1 MARPNGSAVMP
12 PILNR
17 REWDGRPTA
26 PAALRS
32 RRRHDPAGGSWTFTV
47 LLLAIC
53 LLGGAGLKALGSPFL
68 AFIIF
73 LSLAYVGRAVLSVQN
88 LATLLLTAWGLL
100 YVGLSYL
107 GALPDAW
114 TRHHQG
120 DVIVQQ
126 ASFVFLL
133 LPVIAASQK
142 WWDDRNVDRHRDAIL
157 VTMIVLVFIVS
168 IPVRMYVFGDI
179 ESYLDPS
186 KPFVTLQ
193 NDVMIAL
200 VAVTYL
206 TIIRTPPLAGLILLT
221 LVFILSVSIEFRFQ
235 NVLAY
240 FVALAA
246 ALLCTIGLHVERTVT
261 NILILAIT
269 SVALFGMLD
278 PVSLYTLDPNTGWRT
293 IFWRNAM
300 EALTETWGIG
310 VGFGTE
316 ALRNEYTLI
325 GRAFFLPEENTSF
338 LLIGTHNAFFD
349 VALRLGIVGLVLW
362 SAVILGCY
370 PAAKMPARIRAQGAV
385 AFFALF
391 ICVFSNVA
399 LQSPLYV
406 IGVAFVIGYLQSLR
420 RIADS
425 AQLWEPRPA
434 ARLPT
439 AAGSE

>member
-1 MARPNGSAVMP
+1 MARPYGSAVMP
-12 PILNR
+12 PIPYR
-17 REWDGRPTA
+17 REWEGTSTT

-32 RRRHDPAGGSWTFTV
+32 RIRHDRAGGSWAFTI

-53 LLGGAGLKALGSPFL
+53 LLGGAGLRELGVPLL
-68 AFIIF
+68 AIIVL
-73 LSLAYVGRAVLSVQN
+73 LSLAYAGKAVLSAQN
-88 LATLLLTAWGLL
+88 RPTLLLTGWGLL
-100 YVGLSYL
+100 YVGLSNL

-114 TRHHQG
+114 TRHHQT

-133 LPVIAASQK
+133 LPVVAASQK
-142 WWDDRNVDRHRDAIL
+142 WWDDRNMDRYRDAIL
-157 VTMIVLVFIVS
+157 VTVIVLVFIVS
-168 IPVRMYVFGDI
+168 IPVRTYVFGDI

-186 KPFVTLQ
+186 RPFVTLQ

-200 VAVTYL
+200 VAITYL
-206 TIIRTPPLAGLILLT
+206 TIIRTPPLVGLLL
-221 LVFILSVSIEFRFQ
+221 LAIVFVLSVTIEFRFQ

-246 ALLCTIGLHVERTVT
+246 ALLCTIGLHVERTVIT
-261 NILILAIT
+261 IIILAIAG
-269 SVALFGMLD
+269 VAFFGMVD
-278 PVSLYTLDPNTGWRT
+278 PVSLYTLDPNTGWRA
-293 IFWRNAM
+293 IFWRNAV

-316 ALRNEYTLI
+316 ALRNEYRLI
-325 GRAFFLPEENTSF
+325 GRVFFLPEENTSF
-338 LLIGTHNAFFD
+338 LLVGTHNAFFD
-349 VALRLGIVGLVLW
+349 VALRLGMVGLVLW
-362 SAVILGCY
+362 SAVVLACY
-370 PAAKMPARIRAQGAV
+370 PAANMPARIRAQGAV

-420 RIADS
+420 RRADS
-425 AQLWEPRPA
+425 IQLRAPRLSARVPA
-434 ARLPT
+434 AV
-439 AAGSE
+439 GSK